1 VYILAEK
8 IIEVI
13 MKKLFFVIFIAV
25 LTVSSGLFAQKKPA
39 ASSQNNEWGI
49 GIRLGDPS
57 GLTVKKY
64 FGSNS
69 LEFSVGRSHTWYNDR
84 YYDDYY
90 HDYYDDYDRYK
101 RLSDPIGFQC
111 HYLFQKPINRIGD
124 QKVGGLD
131 WYYGFGAQLITQK
144 YRIYYKDGSDEVFT
158 DLDLGA
164 DGVIGLEYRFNNS
177 PISMFVDLTLMME
190 IFDDPFYFWT
200 NGGIGVRFN
209 F

>member
-1 VYILAEK
+1 MKNIKISLIIIAILFAGTT
-8 IIEVI
+8 
-13 MKKLFFVIFIAV
+13 A
-25 LTVSSGLFAQKKPA
+25 FAQKKGG
-39 ASSQNNEWGI
+39 STNNEWGI

-64 FGSNS
+64 FGNNS
-69 LEFSVGRSHTWYNDR
+69 LEFSLGRSHTWYNDR

-90 HDYYDDYDRYK
+90 HDYYDDYKDYK
-101 RLSDPIGFQC
+101 VISDPIGFQC

-124 QKVGGLD
+124 QRVGGLD
-131 WYYGFGAQLITQK
+131 WYYGFGGQLITQS
-144 YRIYYKDGSDEVFT
+144 YYIYYDNDTREKFT

-164 DGVIGLEYRFNNS
+164 DGVIGLEYRFKNS
-177 PISMFVDLTLMME
+177 PISMFLDLTLMME

-200 NGGIGVRFN
+200 NGGIGVRYN